1 MVALDFALLALQ
13 RVDFRG
19 QLEAFLLLLR
29 RQARINAVGT
39 VDCGENSMEPV
50 IILHPHRVELVVVAL
65 RALHCGALEDVED
78 GRDHLIAVEVFRNA
92 PVELAFA
99 DLDVT
104 DEVPRS
110 RREEAEGDDAIGRA
124 RKEHVTGH
132 LLPDKTTIG
141 FVFVKAADDV
151 VAIGP
156 GVVAGFVLV
165 VAVGLAIAREIEPVL
180 AEFFAEGGRG
190 EECVDESGPVG
201 LGNR

>member
-29 RQARINAVGT
+29 RQARINAVGA
-39 VDCGENSMEPV
+39 VHRGEDGMEPV
-50 IILHPHRVELVVVAL
+50 IVLHPHRVELVVVAL
-65 RALHCGALEDVED
+65 RALHRGALEDVED

-110 RREEAEGDDAIGRA
+110 RR
-124 RKEHVTGH
+124 
-132 LLPDKTTIG
+132 
-141 FVFVKAADDV
+141 
-151 VAIGP
+151 
-156 GVVAGFVLV
+156 
-165 VAVGLAIAREIEPVL
+165 
-180 AEFFAEGGRG
+180 
-190 EECVDESGPVG
+190 
-201 LGNR
+201 